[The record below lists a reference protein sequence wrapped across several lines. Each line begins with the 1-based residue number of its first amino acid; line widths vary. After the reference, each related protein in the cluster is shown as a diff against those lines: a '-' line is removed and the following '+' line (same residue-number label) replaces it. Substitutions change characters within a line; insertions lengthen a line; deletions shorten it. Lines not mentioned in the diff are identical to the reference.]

1 MNDFCEKVDVLT
13 AELRYSR
20 VLLEYQSNTDA
31 PEALRFAAINL
42 IEKLDILGDVV
53 GADKAKED
61 WNKWLENKT
70 EEVWLDS
77 LDGQF
82 EEAFKHLK

>member
-20 VLLEYQSNTDA
+20 VLLGYQSNTDA
-31 PEALRFAAINL
+31 PEALHFAAINL
-42 IEKLDILGDVV
+42 IEKLDILGGMV
-53 GADKAKED
+53 GVDKAKED

-77 LDGQF
+77 LEGQF